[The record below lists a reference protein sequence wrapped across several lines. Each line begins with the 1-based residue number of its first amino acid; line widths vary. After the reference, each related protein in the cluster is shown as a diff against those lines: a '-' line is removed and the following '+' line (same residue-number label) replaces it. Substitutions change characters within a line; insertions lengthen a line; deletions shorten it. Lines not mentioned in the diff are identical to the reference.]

1 MNLSVFLP
9 GLLLLAA
16 PLSAKAAGAGALEK
30 LGATVETDP
39 KYPPVVSHTLR
50 NGLKILVLEKKFAP
64 TVSFAMTFKVGNV
77 DCPSGKTGLAHVFEH
92 MAFKGTKTMNTRNYA
107 KEKKVLDKI
116 ETTARE
122 LIAEE
127 SKGAAADKARID
139 ELTKRLTGLEKEAGG
154 LSVSG
159 EFFGTY
165 EKLGA
170 NGLNAATAVDYTV
183 YQVSL
188 PADRA
193 EAWMIMESDRFK
205 NPVLREFYKE
215 RSVIMEE
222 LRMGESKP
230 GNILFENLSAAAFKA
245 HPYHNP
251 TIGWMDD
258 LRKLTRTDAEEFY
271 SRFYVPN
278 NATLAIVGDV
288 DAAAMLRMTEKYFG
302 DWKRGELPSDAYTV
316 EPEQNAERRVNVFF
330 DAQPAFY
337 MGFHNPGEAHPDT
350 PALIMLSEVLSNG
363 KTGRFYRNLVE
374 GKSLALYAGSH
385 HSLPGSR
392 YPSLF
397 LVVGYP
403 KAPHTSASLEAAVW
417 EELDAV
423 KKAPPTE
430 WELEKIINNYEAEM
444 VRGLEND
451 LNFAKNISH
460 NDRIMGDWK
469 YDWALLE
476 RLKSVKPADV
486 SAAAGKY
493 LTRSNYTMVS
503 LSPPAAG
510 DTVPHAAP
518 VPAGGKAGR

>member
-1 MNLSVFLP
+1 MEEIMNLSALLP

-16 PLSAKAAGAGALEK
+16 PLSVKAADAKALEK
-30 LGATVETDP
+30 LGASVETDP
-39 KYPPVVSHTLR
+39 KYPPVVSYTLK
-50 NGLKILVLEKKFAP
+50 NGLRLLILEKKFAP

-92 MAFKGTKTMNTRNYA
+92 MAFKGTETMNTRNYS

-116 ETTARE
+116 EATAQA

-127 SKGAAADKARID
+127 SRGASADRAKVE
-139 ELTKRLTGLEKEAGG
+139 ELTSRLSALEKEAGE

-159 EFFGTY
+159 EFTSTY

-170 NGLNAATAVDYTV
+170 NGMNAATAVDYTV

-188 PADRA
+188 PADRV

-230 GNILFENLSAAAFKA
+230 GSVLFENLSAAAFKA

-258 LRKLTRTDAEEFY
+258 LKKLTRTDAERFY
-271 SRFYVPN
+271 ETFYVPN

-288 DAAAMLRMTEKYFG
+288 DAEKIVRMTEKYFG
-302 DWKRGELPSDAYTV
+302 GWRAKALPSDAYTA
-316 EPEQNAERRVNVFF
+316 EPEQDAERRVNVFF
-330 DAQPAFY
+330 DAKPAFY

-374 GKSLALYAGSH
+374 GKSVALYAGSH

-397 LVVGYP
+397 LVAGYP
-403 KAPHTSASLEAAVW
+403 KEPHTSADLEAAVW
-417 EELDAV
+417 EEIEAV
-423 KKAPPTE
+423 KKTPPTD
-430 WELEKIINNYEAEM
+430 WEMEKIINNYESEM
-444 VRGLEND
+444 VRGLESD
-451 LNFAKNISH
+451 LNFAKNISN

-469 YDWALLE
+469 YDWALLA
-476 RLKSVKPADV
+476 RLKGVKPEEV

-493 LTRSNYTMVS
+493 LKRSNYTIVS
-503 LSPPAAG
+503 L
-510 DTVPHAAP
+510 AP
-518 VPAGGKAGR
+518 KGAVK